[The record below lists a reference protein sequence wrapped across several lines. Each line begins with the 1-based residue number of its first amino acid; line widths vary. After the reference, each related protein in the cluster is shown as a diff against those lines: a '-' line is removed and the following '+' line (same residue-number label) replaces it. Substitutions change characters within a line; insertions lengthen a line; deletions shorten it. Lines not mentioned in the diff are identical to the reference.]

1 MSARLFNTLGKI
13 GIGLAI
19 AGSVANSALYNG
31 NITFFHFFAVHQLL
45 NFIQFS
51 AVCYIKYMN
60 IVQNDSF
67 CGS

>member
-31 NITFFHFFAVHQLL
+31 NITFCHFFAVHQLL
-45 NFIQFS
+45 NFIRFS
-51 AVCYIKYMN
+51 AVCYM
-60 IVQNDSF
+60 ST
-67 CGS
+67 